1 MACGPSLPPL
11 PRYRGPVALSTP
23 TGDDVRFGPYAT
35 RQPQNIHQ
43 PIRWGQAGEQQ
54 RESAGLS
61 IENNQ
66 GWSQLGYTGADMNGV
81 NPTRFT
87 WALALLLALSLG
99 ACEERKS
106 PETQG
111 PTVEEEAHDK
121 IADFLHSGWEFKL
134 GQTIQEV
141 TDNLGEPLSEKIE
154 KYENRHVVGQ
164 IDEIRTL
171 MYNGLVLVVYRVN
184 EKKPRD
190 LFMSLAIT
198 RDNFDMKWGL
208 KVGVSQD
215 RVRTILGEPHKSQG
229 GAFVYQDEN
238 SSVSFSFQGGT
249 VRGIKWHWYVD

>member
-1 MACGPSLPPL
+1 
-11 PRYRGPVALSTP
+11 
-23 TGDDVRFGPYAT
+23 
-35 RQPQNIHQ
+35 
-43 PIRWGQAGEQQ
+43 
-54 RESAGLS
+54 
-61 IENNQ
+61 
-66 GWSQLGYTGADMNGV
+66 MNGV
-81 NPTRFT
+81 NPTRFAG
-87 WALALLLALSLG
+87 ALALLLALSLG
-99 ACEERKS
+99 ACEERKT

-111 PTVEEEAHDK
+111 PTVEEGAQDK
-121 IADFLHSGWEFKL
+121 SAEFLHSGWEFKL

-141 TDNLGEPLSEKIE
+141 KDNLGQPLSEKIE
-154 KYENRHVVGQ
+154 KYENRHVAGQ
-164 IDEIRTL
+164 ADEIHTL

-215 RVRTILGEPHKSQG
+215 RVRTVLGEPHKSQG